1 MTRQYN
7 IAVKW
12 ISVFLVQ
19 LISCAAF
26 SQEIVSDPVI
36 DKLKSYSDKAVQ
48 EKIFLHTDK
57 EFYIAGEIVWFK
69 MYYVNGVTHEP
80 MELSKVAYVEILNDR
95 NEPAIQAKI
104 SLKAGEKAGSFY
116 LPTSMPTGYYTI
128 KAYTN
133 WMKNFDA
140 AYFFEKKI
148 AVVNTLKIPDV
159 RTDRD
164 STVSIDFFP
173 EGGNLVAGLQSKVGF
188 KATGSNGSVNEFR
201 GFVTGSNNDTVATF
215 SPYKFGIGNFTFK
228 PEQGNTYKATVVL
241 PDGRMVS
248 KTLPEVY
255 SSGYVM
261 SLSES
266 SPSQVTITVSK
277 RGTAQGVEQLVLVGH
292 TRQKLAV
299 AQKAYITN
307 GENAVFTIDK
317 NKIGK
322 GITHFTVFNGAG
334 APISERLYFTKPT
347 QDISLGI
354 TSDKSSYARR
364 EKIALSFNTRSASAT
379 DLSVSVFQL
388 DSLQGRNESAI
399 VDYMWLTSDLP
410 GSIESPGWYFSN
422 DPATQVA
429 ADNLMLTHGWRKF
442 NWKDVTTGNTS
453 FIKFLPE
460 MNGHFVTGIV
470 KDSRYDRP
478 VRKIH
483 TYLSVSGAPFGF
495 YTSESNDD
503 GFVYYDV
510 KDYYGTGRV
519 IAQPGIGVDSFYKVD
534 VLSPFVT
541 FAAGKRYPAYTL
553 SEQMK
558 ESLLRKSIGMQA
570 QNIYRGDSLRNF
582 SDPNIEDTLP
592 FFGRPE
598 ATYKLD
604 DYKRFPTMEEVLREY
619 VREVGVGARNETL
632 IFKIFNPLAHDFYDS
647 HSLVLLDGV
656 AITDPNRIFRYDPFK
671 VKTLDVIQGRYVL
684 GHSIFNG
691 IASFT
696 TYEKA
701 FDAYDLNTN
710 LVAIDYAGL
719 QLQRNFYS
727 PVYETQEQLQRRIPD
742 FRSTLYWAPHVWIE
756 KDGKAAI
763 DFYSSDLPGKYVVV
777 AQGMDDKGGFV
788 SESIIVEVK

>member
-1 MTRQYN
+1 MNRKHI
-7 IAVKW
+7 IAIKW

-19 LISCAAF
+19 WVSSAVS
-26 SQEIVSDPVI
+26 SQEITSDPVL
-36 DKLKSYSDKAVQ
+36 DKLRSYTDKAFQ

-69 MYYVNGVTHEP
+69 AYYVDGVTHEP
-80 MELSKVAYVEILNDR
+80 IELSKVAYVELLNDR

-104 SLKAGEKAGSFY
+104 SLRPGDKAGSFY

-148 AVVNTLKIPDV
+148 AVVNTLKVADS
-159 RTDRD
+159 RGDRD
-164 STVSIDFFP
+164 SIVTIDFFP

-188 KATGSNGSVNEFR
+188 KASGSNGGVNEFR
-201 GFVTGSNNDTVATF
+201 GYVIGGNDTVATF
-215 SPYKFGIGNFTFK
+215 SPLKFGIGNFVFK
-228 PEQGNTYKATVVL
+228 PEQGINYRSTIVL
-241 PDGRMVS
+241 PDGRTFS
-248 KTLPEVY
+248 KSLPEVHAA
-255 SSGYVM
+255 GYVM
-261 SLSES
+261 TLSET
-266 SPSQVTITVSK
+266 SPSQITITVSK
-277 RGTAQGVEQLVLVGH
+277 KGISQGVEQLVLVGH
-292 TRQKLAV
+292 TRQKLGV
-299 AQKAYITN
+299 AQKAFITSSD
-307 GENAVFTIDK
+307 NAVFTIDK

-322 GITHFTVFNGAG
+322 GVTHFTVFNGAG
-334 APISERLYFTKPT
+334 APLCERLYFTKPGN
-347 QDISLGI
+347 DISFGI
-354 TSDKSSYARR
+354 SSNKSSYAKR
-364 EKIALSFNTRSASAT
+364 EKVTLSFNTHSPSAM
-379 DLSVSVFQL
+379 DLSVSVFQV
-388 DSLQGRNESAI
+388 DSLQGKDETSI

-410 GSIESPGWYFSN
+410 GTIESPGWYFTN
-422 DPATQVA
+422 DPVAGTA

-442 NWKDVTTGNTS
+442 NWKDIMAGNNS

-460 MNGHFVTGIV
+460 INGHFVTGVV

-478 VRKIH
+478 MKGIH
-483 TYLSVSGAPFGF
+483 TYLSVPGEPFGF
-495 YTSESNDD
+495 YTSESNAD

-510 KDYYGTGRV
+510 KNYYGNGRV
-519 IAQPGIGVDSFYKVD
+519 IAQPGISMDSFYRVEL
-534 VLSPFVT
+534 LSPFPAV
-541 FAAGKRYPAYTL
+541 AVERRYPSYTL

-582 SDPNIEDTLP
+582 SDPYIADTLP

-619 VREVGVGARNETL
+619 VREVGVGARNEQL

-656 AITDPNRIFRYDPFK
+656 AITNQNRIFRYDPFK

-684 GHSIFNG
+684 GRSIFNG

-696 TYEKA
+696 TYEKT

-727 PVYETQEQLQRRIPD
+727 PVYETPEQLERRIPD

-756 KDGKAAI
+756 KDGKGEL
-763 DFYSSDLPGKYVVV
+763 DFYSSDLPGKYIVVV
-777 AQGMDDKGGFV
+777 QGMDENGDFI
-788 SESIIVEVK
+788 SESITVEVK